1 MIMIPSQISAESFLD
16 EDEWLKD
23 KRCNIGSSDARV
35 LLGCGYAEESEYS
48 VWDRIVN
55 GVKKSFDESTL
66 TLLRQ
71 GQIMEPAI
79 IRLFENDYRN
89 EYKVEPN
96 KGFTLIRN
104 RQYPNLCC
112 TLDATVICISTG
124 ERGVL
129 EAKFEANGS
138 WIEYEDGK
146 CPLKHFVQVQ
156 HQLICTGYKF
166 GYLIS
171 LLKGRPVVRRIERDE
186 TLIEQMLK
194 IYDRFMA
201 NVFAKTPPNG
211 AHSVRYETVAGSSD
225 EGVALQLGG
234 KDSDMVSEILRLQ
247 EIVDDSERKLKRYKG
262 TIATVSQGCRYLILA
277 DQRVV
282 RLRKNG
288 LEKVNKLPRG
298 VLVK

>member
-1 MIMIPSQISAESFLD
+1 M
-16 EDEWLKD
+16 
-23 KRCNIGSSDARV
+23 
-35 LLGCGYAEESEYS
+35 
-48 VWDRIVN
+48 VN
-55 GVKKSFDESTL
+55 GSKKSFDEATRA
-66 TLLRQ
+66 LLRQ

-79 IRLFENDYRN
+79 IRLFESEYLN

-112 TLDATVICISTG
+112 TLDASVVCRATG

-138 WIEYEDGK
+138 WDDYANDK

-156 HQLICTGYKF
+156 HQLICTGYRF
-166 GYLIS
+166 GYLAS
-171 LLKGRPVVRRIERDE
+171 LLKGRLVVRRIERDE
-186 TLIEQMLK
+186 SLIEQMIR
-194 IYDRFMA
+194 IYDRFMT
-201 NVFAKTPPNG
+201 NVVSKTPPNG

-234 KDSDMVSEILRLQ
+234 NDSETVSEILRLQ
-247 EIVDDSERKLKRYKG
+247 DIVDDAERKLKRHKG

-277 DQRVV
+277 DQQVV